1 MSRTGGRGNLTGDA
15 PEAEPRSVD
24 EWKEEEAD
32 DDDDDDEEEEAEDGC
47 MCMACTSVPAYVAS
61 TLSAEFAWR
70 LLSIIAEYKPKA
82 IQTCQPAS
90 IGCD

>member
-1 MSRTGGRGNLTGDA
+1 LASLELSALGRSCEMSRTGGRGNLTGDA

-32 DDDDDDEEEEAEDGC
+32 DDDDDDEEEEEAEDGC

-61 TLSAEFAWR
+61 TLSARIR
-70 LLSIIAEYKPKA
+70 LEASFSIICG
-82 IQTCQPAS
+82 I
-90 IGCD
+90 